1 MMKYLQAIVG
11 MPTLYAGDELGATGY
26 ETKTKNMYLG
36 NRGYLHYEW
45 ADPQSP
51 DKKQFIV
58 EGKQNIDKE
67 MAIRSKFENHAL
79 NDGAPI
85 MLKLQYPR
93 GDENSKNCPITA
105 FFRQSTDGAMAVTL
119 LNPTGMTRDPNVS
132 YHPHHLTL
140 DSIGLGKD
148 LGEYSED
155 VGLNFG
161 IQPGTKFVDARNPQE
176 EYIVREFNNN
186 YFIKKVNKECPDDPK
201 KDLPVEL
208 NDTTLVLTHAPSFT
222 GRLNKA
228 LVPNRY
234 QQPKEVQVGSKLELV
249 AR

>member
-1 MMKYLQAIVG
+1 
-11 MPTLYAGDELGATGY
+11 
-26 ETKTKNMYLG
+26 
-36 NRGYLHYEW
+36 
-45 ADPQSP
+45 
-51 DKKQFIV
+51 
-58 EGKQNIDKE
+58 

-161 IQPGTKFVDARNPQE
+161 IQPGTKFVDARNPQD